1 MTLTPDRPSVSVTVA
16 DAPDIWAQVIAS
28 AKKKGISRTAWVRT
42 AMREKLE
49 KESAAAD
56 KD

>member
-16 DAPDIWAQVIAS
+16 DAPDIWARVIAS
-28 AKKKGISRTAWVRT
+28 AKEKGISRTAWVRT

-49 KESAAAD
+49 REATA
-56 KD
+56 